1 MVVLLFWLKVIA
13 LKVTLGRCF
22 ALLFIAASSQL
33 CGCQQQ
39 QSPYFGTVEPRHG
52 PEELWINNSSEP
64 EWLDPGRCSDSTG
77 GEIIWNTFEGLVQV
91 HPATLKPLPAI
102 ATHWDIS
109 DDGRTYT
116 FYLRPSVWSDGHDLT
131 AHDFVFALRRL
142 VDPQTGSKYASN
154 GFIFQEGLAISRGDA
169 AVETLGVQA
178 IDTHTLEITLVDPLP
193 YFLNFL
199 SFYSFMPLP
208 EHLFQDLQNR
218 GIDSDLWTRPEYVV
232 CNGAFRMTD
241 WRFRQH
247 MTFEKNKFYWDA
259 ASVKLD
265 RIRVAMVE
273 SATTAMNM
281 YVAGEFDWPGGST
294 SLPAEFMD
302 HLKEYQDFHTHP
314 YLGVYFYWINTEEPP
329 LDDPLVRRALSLAID
344 RDSLV
349 QFVTRGGQ
357 HGSADLVPD
366 GLAGYKGLHVPV
378 YNPVKARQ
386 LLAEAGYATGQ
397 DLPLVTLSFNT
408 SEGHKQVA
416 EAIQAMWQQELGIT
430 VELANQEWKVFLANA
445 EQTNFQICR
454 MGWIGDY
461 ADPYTFLELL
471 TSDCGNNHSNWSST
485 TYDTL
490 LEQANQQHDAE
501 ERLSMLR
508 EAEAFALHEQPLIPL
523 YVYTRTQ
530 LIKPYVRGI
539 WGNHQ
544 DRHPWKYMWIDESFD
559 PHDVMVGAGKNVFE
573 DGQVPQ

>member
-1 MVVLLFWLKVIA
+1 
-13 LKVTLGRCF
+13 
-22 ALLFIAASSQL
+22 
-33 CGCQQQ
+33 
-39 QSPYFGTVEPRHG
+39 
-52 PEELWINNSSEP
+52 
-64 EWLDPGRCSDSTG
+64 
-77 GEIIWNTFEGLVQV
+77 
-91 HPATLKPLPAI
+91 
-102 ATHWDIS
+102 
-109 DDGRTYT
+109 
-116 FYLRPSVWSDGHDLT
+116 
-131 AHDFVFALRRL
+131 
-142 VDPQTGSKYASN
+142 
-154 GFIFQEGLAISRGDA
+154 
-169 AVETLGVQA
+169 
-178 IDTHTLEITLVDPLP
+178 
-193 YFLNFL
+193 
-199 SFYSFMPLP
+199 
-208 EHLFQDLQNR
+208 
-218 GIDSDLWTRPEYVV
+218 
-232 CNGAFRMTD
+232 
-241 WRFRQH
+241 
-247 MTFEKNKFYWDA
+247 
-259 ASVKLD
+259 
-265 RIRVAMVE
+265 MVE

-302 HLKEYQDFHTHP
+302 HLKEYQDFHSHP

-366 GLAGYKGLHVPV
+366 GLAGYKGLHIPV